1 MAHPPARGLPQ
12 LGSHVFLLNISVG
25 AALLVM
31 CTIGLLLATRTRGAA
46 AIPLGAIAAGVALVG
61 GTALAALAL
70 PNAIIGRV
78 FGCSA

>member
-1 MAHPPARGLPQ
+1 
-12 LGSHVFLLNISVG
+12 
-25 AALLVM
+25 M

-46 AIPLGAIAAGVALVG
+46 AIPLGGIAAGVALVV

-70 PNAIIGRV
+70 PDAIIGRV